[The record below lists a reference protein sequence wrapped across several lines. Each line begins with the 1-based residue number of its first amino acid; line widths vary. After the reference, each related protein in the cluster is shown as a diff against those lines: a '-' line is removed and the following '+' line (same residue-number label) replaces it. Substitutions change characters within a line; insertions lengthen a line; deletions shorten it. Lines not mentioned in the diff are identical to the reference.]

1 MKNNIIQDSSN
12 INEVKFRNLSS
23 TEQLHLVNQRLQ
35 DTGCKVEELA
45 KEIGVSSSSISSLM
59 KKSGCRYSRAKKQY
73 IPIEETKLTTKGE
86 SQEFMDYLL
95 ANADVI
101 KKVIDESSSR
111 QIIFDSSIFQTDS
124 PFTSKTVKIKNST
137 LEEFQQLLKEKFPQ
151 FRTQDVLTQAI
162 IDFIKK
168 YK

>member
-1 MKNNIIQDSSN
+1 MKNNIIEDSLSM
-12 INEVKFRNLSS
+12 NEVKFRNLSS
-23 TEQLHLVNQRLQ
+23 TEQLQWVNHRLQ
-35 DTGCKVEELA
+35 ETGNKVDDIA
-45 KEIGVSSSSISSLM
+45 KEIGISSSSISSLM
-59 KKSGCRYSRAKKQY
+59 KKSGYSYSRVKKQY
-73 IPIEETKLTTKGE
+73 IPMEEKEHILKDD
-86 SQEFMDYLL
+86 SQEFMEYLL
-95 ANADVI
+95 ANAGVI
-101 KKVIDESSSR
+101 KKIVEESNSK